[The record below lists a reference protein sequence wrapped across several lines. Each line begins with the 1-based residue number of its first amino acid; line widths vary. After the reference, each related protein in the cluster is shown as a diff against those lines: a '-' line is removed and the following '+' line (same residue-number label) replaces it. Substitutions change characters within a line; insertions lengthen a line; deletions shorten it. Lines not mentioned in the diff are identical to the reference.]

1 MTMASRVLAILF
13 LMTLAGMAYIR
24 LAPMDPARVHQAS
37 APRPPGDYAATGGF
51 TAVRKITAPAPKVLA
66 TLEQRALATP
76 RTRLFAGSVD
86 EGMITFVTRSLV
98 MGFPDYTTVRVG
110 GDTLTIHGRLRFGQS
125 DLGVNRA
132 RVQGWLDTLG
142 PLTEPL

>member
-1 MTMASRVLAILF
+1 MILRI
-13 LMTLAGMAYIR
+13 LTILILLIVAGMAYVR

-37 APRPPGDYAATGGF
+37 APQPPGDYAATGGF
-51 TAVRKITAPAPKVLA
+51 TAVRTIIAPAAQVLA

-76 RTRLFAGSVD
+76 RTRVVAGRVD
-86 EGMITFVTRSLV
+86 QGMITFVTRSRI
-98 MGFPDYTTVRVG
+98 MGFPDYTTVQVD

-132 RVQGWLDTLG
+132 RVQGWLDALG
-142 PLTEPL
+142 PLTAEL